1 MSNNKDHNQK
11 LKNLLNKNSTEM
23 PDNTDEFEKAALEG
37 FALLES
43 EQEVLDLKDSL
54 DLKIYAEVFKA
65 KKQESRTRYWLAAAA
80 LIGVTGFSIYF
91 FQSSFE
97 VKNDGL
103 AIQQPTVSGKH
114 KIPEDSE
121 LSHDKKVLNEALE
134 AQPSKEAKTIESK
147 KTIKSLHIDGE
158 DTFKE
163 TQKKDNTELINS
175 AASNTPS
182 MVSEKREGDEKT
194 VKPQEEIVLQQA
206 NEDLPTPPRAQVSRS
221 SVNETENV
229 KQKKFSKKEERN
241 ESTPSASQL
250 GDVVT
255 ISTGSMP
262 FCYYDGG
269 DSALKKDLNELL
281 LKENLLFKFDALLF
295 LNKKA
300 RIEKVTLINT
310 YGLKNTEQTQL
321 TELLKTLSK
330 FRVKGEISKKE
341 RLEYK
346 IEFRP

>member
-1 MSNNKDHNQK
+1 
-11 LKNLLNKNSTEM
+11 
-23 PDNTDEFEKAALEG
+23 LEG

-65 KKQESRTRYWLAAAA
+65 KKQDSRTRYWLAAAV
-80 LIGVTGFSIYF
+80 LIGAIGFSIYF
-91 FQSSFE
+91 FQSSFD

-121 LSHDKKVLNEALE
+121 LTRNKKVLNEALE
-134 AQPSKEAKTIESK
+134 AQLSKEAKTKESK
-147 KTIKSLHIDGE
+147 KTIKSLHFNGE

-163 TQKKDNTELINS
+163 TPKKDNTKLSNS
-175 AASNTPS
+175 AAPNAPL
-182 MVSEKREGDEKT
+182 MLSENREDDEKT
-194 VKPQEEIVLQQA
+194 LKPQEEIVLQQA
-206 NEDLPTPPRAQVSRS
+206 NEDLPTPPRAQVSGS
-221 SVNETENV
+221 SVTETENV
-229 KQKKFSKKEERN
+229 KQKKFGKKEVSN
-241 ESTPSASQL
+241 EAAPSPSQL
-250 GDVVT
+250 GNVVT
-255 ISTGSMP
+255 ISTGSAP

-310 YGLKNTEQTQL
+310 YGLKNAEQTQL

-330 FRVKGEISKKE
+330 FRVKGKISNKE